1 MRRGALLLALVM
13 LTGGCRGDEPEWTMF
28 PAPIIMQDPR
38 LDFARF
44 VAPQN
49 RTTDVD
55 VLYATTRAPAPAGAV
70 ERYLRRPG
78 DQVRLGLARVKLG
91 EPGWSFA
98 DLVESDRTNTI
109 EKLRP
114 ARVISVEEFGHM
126 GGPADEALIAAIN
139 RQVDA
144 SRTGEAV
151 IYVPGYRVGFDQTM
165 TLMGTWA
172 HYLGGS
178 SAVIAFSWPTGTNMW
193 NYFLDCRRARA
204 YIPDIERLIALVAER
219 SRAKRLNLVA
229 FSCGSPLLA
238 EALVRL
244 RGRHPDNDHAAL
256 QRRYRI
262 GNALFVA
269 ADIDLATF
277 TRAHLPV
284 LSDVAVRTQVYLS
297 EDDWALKVAAFFARA
312 SRIGRPRLDEL
323 TREDLE
329 TLASNERLVGI
340 DVTGVPGAHELRG
353 MRGHGY
359 WVANQRVSTDVLLS
373 MIYPFSPA
381 WRGLAHKPGRS
392 MWTFPD
398 DYPKRVGD
406 AVYEAQPDLRR
417 ENR

>member
-13 LTGGCRGDEPEWTMF
+13 LMGGCRGDEPEWTMF

-38 LDFARF
+38 LDFTRF

-151 IYVPGYRVGFDQTM
+151 IYLPG
-165 TLMGTWA
+165 
-172 HYLGGS
+172 
-178 SAVIAFSWPTGTNMW
+178 
-193 NYFLDCRRARA
+193 
-204 YIPDIERLIALVAER
+204 
-219 SRAKRLNLVA
+219 
-229 FSCGSPLLA
+229 
-238 EALVRL
+238 
-244 RGRHPDNDHAAL
+244 
-256 QRRYRI
+256 
-262 GNALFVA
+262 
-269 ADIDLATF
+269 
-277 TRAHLPV
+277 
-284 LSDVAVRTQVYLS
+284 
-297 EDDWALKVAAFFARA
+297 
-312 SRIGRPRLDEL
+312 
-323 TREDLE
+323 
-329 TLASNERLVGI
+329 
-340 DVTGVPGAHELRG
+340 
-353 MRGHGY
+353 
-359 WVANQRVSTDVLLS
+359 
-373 MIYPFSPA
+373 
-381 WRGLAHKPGRS
+381 
-392 MWTFPD
+392 
-398 DYPKRVGD
+398 
-406 AVYEAQPDLRR
+406 
-417 ENR
+417 

>member
-13 LTGGCRGDEPEWTMF
+13 LTGGCRSDEPEWTMF

-98 DLVESDRTNTI
+98 DLVE
-109 EKLRP
+109 
-114 ARVISVEEFGHM
+114 
-126 GGPADEALIAAIN
+126 
-139 RQVDA
+139 
-144 SRTGEAV
+144 
-151 IYVPGYRVGFDQTM
+151 
-165 TLMGTWA
+165 
-172 HYLGGS
+172 S

-277 TRAHLPV
+277 ARSHLPV

-297 EDDWALKVAAFFARA
+297 EDDWALK
-312 SRIGRPRLDEL
+312 
-323 TREDLE
+323 
-329 TLASNERLVGI
+329 
-340 DVTGVPGAHELRG
+340 
-353 MRGHGY
+353 
-359 WVANQRVSTDVLLS
+359 
-373 MIYPFSPA
+373 
-381 WRGLAHKPGRS
+381 
-392 MWTFPD
+392 
-398 DYPKRVGD
+398 
-406 AVYEAQPDLRR
+406 
-417 ENR
+417 